1 MAENRLDLTR
11 RYLERVAEGDW
22 EGAESY
28 LTDDVTMHWAGNGP
42 VSGTYHGKD
51 GFRAAVGKLMGLVDS
66 FTLEP
71 HDVLASDEH
80 AVVLTQGS
88 FTRGA
93 DTIATNRCVIYHFA
107 GDQISELWVVD
118 EEQSAVDE
126 FLSR

>member
-1 MAENRLDLTR
+1 MTDNRLDLIN
-11 RYLERVAEGDW
+11 RYVQQVAAGNW
-22 EGAESY
+22 EGAEAY
-28 LTDDVTMHWAGNGP
+28 LTDDVTMHWAGNSP
-42 VSGTYHGKD
+42 VAGTYRGKD
-51 GFRAAVGKLMGLVDS
+51 GYRAAVGKLMGLIDS

-88 FTRGA
+88 FTRGD

-118 EEQSAVDE
+118 EQQSAVDE
-126 FLSR
+126 FLAG